1 MENEQKTERVTK
13 RHIAKLHE
21 KIQHKYEEMQR
32 KLEKSKSIDFL
43 SNLDDDYK
51 FQSQKKFVSVSD
63 LSDVDQVHKFDN
75 SLSVNR
81 SIFYVE
87 TNVFHEKQK
96 DATFEEILYKEAT
109 VSESDSMTKTCDKI
123 DSEYENNVENDFFN
137 KDFFKTSLESLNEV
151 SKESDESSELTP
163 PPMSIR
169 DRIEYRLKKRQTEEK
184 EKKRKYRRKESLEK
198 VDKYILS
205 NTSKHRMIKLFKK
218 NKIATVS
225 IALIEVT
232 GLEEVVDEKA
242 RVLLFK
248 FRLGTEKRKCKLVK
262 SVDTKVKFQELFNL
276 SMYDDENILE
286 ITLWDKDTFMGR
298 CILDLSQLEKERT
311 HKMLL
316 NLEGEFKNIQ
326 IFFLSTISGTTFGN
340 TLYDVDENEIENKKK
355 ILKNKYAWYRF
366 YDQFNNI
373 GVLTVVIYGAKGL
386 SGQDCYCVVHLNNE
400 RIQTQTD
407 YKTNDPSWMKII
419 SIMVTDITSILEVSV
434 FDEKKTEEIGKI
446 SIPLLSI
453 RPGKKWYA
461 LKDSTLKEKAKG
473 NNARIL
479 LEMNIIW
486 NCIKAAARVINPKE
500 INYLLT
506 DEKLDRHLFARN
518 LSRAKVVSAW
528 IVYAFNIMKTCFAWE
543 SRKAN
548 TIALLIWIPF
558 CIYAK
563 MWMLPLLLLIP
574 FIWYKPDGT
583 EKTGLQVY
591 SKNDKD
597 DKNISLRQKIN
608 SLQEIL
614 ISIQNII
621 GKFASTG
628 ESIKNLFNFT
638 VPFVSVLAIFFIILI
653 TFVMYLIPFNYIC
666 IIWGIHKFTK
676 KILMPN
682 RIPHNE
688 MLDLLSRVP
697 DDETLMECEELPL
710 GDISEDDH

>member
-1 MENEQKTERVTK
+1 MENERKTERLTK
-13 RHIAKLHE
+13 KHIAKLHE
-21 KIQHKYEEMQR
+21 KIQYKYEEMQR

-43 SNLDDDYK
+43 SNINDDFK
-51 FQSQKKFVSVSD
+51 FQNRKPFVSVND
-63 LSDVDQVHKFDN
+63 LTNVDQVQRDN
-75 SLSVNR
+75 SVSVNR
-81 SIFYVE
+81 SNLYVE
-87 TNVFHEKQK
+87 TNVLQDKQK
-96 DATFEEILYKEAT
+96 DATFEDILYKEAIVT
-109 VSESDSMTKTCDKI
+109 ESDSMTNTCDNY
-123 DSEYENNVENDFFN
+123 SEYENDFENVFFS

-163 PPMSIR
+163 PPKSIR
-169 DRIEYRLKKRQTEEK
+169 DRIESRLKKRQNDEK
-184 EKKRKYRRKESLEK
+184 EKKCKSRRKESLEK

-205 NTSKHRMIKLFKK
+205 NTSKHRMLKLIKK
-218 NKIATVS
+218 NKIATVT

-232 GLEEVVDEKA
+232 GLEEVVDEKS
-242 RVLLFK
+242 RVLSFR
-248 FRLGTEKRKCKLVK
+248 FRLGAEKRKCKLVK
-262 SVDTKVKFQELFNL
+262 SFKTKVKFQELFNL

-286 ITLWDKDTFMGR
+286 ISLWDRDSFMGR
-298 CILDLSQLEKERT
+298 CILELSQIEKERT

-316 NLEGEFKNIQ
+316 NLDGEFRNIQ
-326 IFFLSTISGTTFGN
+326 IFFLLTISGTTLGN
-340 TLYDVDENEIENKKK
+340 TVYDVDENEIKNKEK
-355 ILKNKYAWYRF
+355 IMKNKYAWYRF
-366 YDQFNNI
+366 YDQFKNI
-373 GVLTVVIYGAKGL
+373 GILAIVIYGAKGL
-386 SGQDCYCVVHLNNE
+386 SAQDCYCVVHLNNE

-434 FDEKKTEEIGKI
+434 FDEKKSEEVGKI
-446 SIPLLSI
+446 SIPLLNI

-479 LEMNIIW
+479 LEMNVIW
-486 NCIKAAARVINPKE
+486 NIIKAAARVINPKE

-506 DEKLDRHLFARN
+506 DEKLDRHVFARN
-518 LSRAKVVSAW
+518 LSRAKAVSAW
-528 IVYAFNIMKTCFAWE
+528 IVYAFNIIKTCFAWE

-558 CIYAK
+558 CLYAK

-574 FIWYKPDGT
+574 FIWYKPEHGT
-583 EKTGLQVY
+583 EKNRLQVY
-591 SKNDKD
+591 SKNEKD
-597 DKNISLRQKIN
+597 DKNVSLRQKIN

-638 VPFVSVLAIFFIILI
+638 VPFVSFLAIFFIIVI

-676 KILMPN
+676 KILIPN

-688 MLDLLSRVP
+688 ILDLLSRVP

-710 GDISEDDH
+710 GDVSEDDY

>member
-1 MENEQKTERVTK
+1 MENERKTERLTK
-13 RHIAKLHE
+13 KHIAKLHD
-21 KIQHKYEEMQR
+21 KIQYKYEEMQR

-43 SNLDDDYK
+43 TNLNDDYK
-51 FQSQKKFVSVSD
+51 FQCQKKFVSVSD
-63 LSDVDQVHKFDN
+63 LSNVDQVHKFDN
-75 SLSVNR
+75 SVSVNR
-81 SIFYVE
+81 SIVYVE
-87 TNVFHEKQK
+87 TNVLQDKQK

-109 VSESDSMTKTCDKI
+109 ITESDSMTNICDRI
-123 DSEYENNVENDFFN
+123 ECESENEVENEFFN
-137 KDFFKTSLESLNEV
+137 KELFKTSLESLNEV
-151 SKESDESSELTP
+151 SRESDESSELTP
-163 PPMSIR
+163 PPRSIR
-169 DRIEYRLKKRQTEEK
+169 DRIESRLKKRHNDDK
-184 EKKRKYRRKESLEK
+184 EKKSKNKRKESHEK

-205 NTSKHRMIKLFKK
+205 NTSKHRMIKLLKK

-242 RVLLFK
+242 RVLSFK
-248 FRLGTEKRKCKLVK
+248 FRLGAEKRKCKLVK
-262 SVDTKVKFQELFNL
+262 SVGTKVKFQELFNL
-276 SMYDDENILE
+276 SMFDDDNILE
-286 ITLWDKDTFMGR
+286 ISLWDKDTFMGR

-311 HKMLL
+311 HKMFL
-316 NLEGEFKNIQ
+316 NLEGDFKNIQ
-326 IFFLSTISGTTFGN
+326 VFFLLTISGTTFGN
-340 TLYDVDENEIENKKK
+340 TLYDVDENEIENEKK
-355 ILKNKYAWYRF
+355 IMRNKYIWYRF
-366 YDQFNNI
+366 YDQFKNI
-373 GVLTVVIYGAKGL
+373 GILTVVVYGAKGL
-386 SGQDCYCVVHLNNE
+386 SGHDCYCVVHLNNE

-407 YKTNDPSWMKII
+407 YKTNDPSWMKIMN
-419 SIMVTDITSILEVSV
+419 IMVTDITSILEVSV

-453 RPGKKWYA
+453 TPGKKWYA

-486 NCIKAAARVINPKE
+486 NFIKAAARVINPKE
-500 INYLLT
+500 TNYLLT
-506 DEKLDRHLFARN
+506 EEKLDRHLFARN

-528 IVYAFNIMKTCFAWE
+528 IVHAFNVMKTCFAWE

-558 CIYAK
+558 CLYAK

-574 FIWYKPDGT
+574 FIYYKPDGQ

-591 SKNDKD
+591 SKHDKD
-597 DKNISLRQKIN
+597 DKNVSLRQKIN

-666 IIWGIHKFTK
+666 IIWGINKFTK

-697 DDETLMECEELPL
+697 DDVTLMECEELPL
-710 GDISEDDH
+710 GDISEDDY

>member
-1 MENEQKTERVTK
+1 MENERKTERLTK
-13 RHIAKLHE
+13 KHIAKLHD
-21 KIQHKYEEMQR
+21 KIQYKYEEMQR

-43 SNLDDDYK
+43 TNLNDDYK
-51 FQSQKKFVSVSD
+51 FQCQKKFVSVSD
-63 LSDVDQVHKFDN
+63 LSNVDQVHKFDN
-75 SLSVNR
+75 SVSVNR
-81 SIFYVE
+81 SIVYVE
-87 TNVFHEKQK
+87 TNVLQDKQK

-109 VSESDSMTKTCDKI
+109 ITESDSMTNICDRI
-123 DSEYENNVENDFFN
+123 ECESENEVENEFFN
-137 KDFFKTSLESLNEV
+137 KELFKTSLESLG
-151 SKESDESSELTP
+151 
-163 PPMSIR
+163 
-169 DRIEYRLKKRQTEEK
+169 
-184 EKKRKYRRKESLEK
+184 
-198 VDKYILS
+198 
-205 NTSKHRMIKLFKK
+205 
-218 NKIATVS
+218 A
-225 IALIEVT
+225 
-232 GLEEVVDEKA
+232 
-242 RVLLFK
+242 
-248 FRLGTEKRKCKLVK
+248 EKRKCKLVK
-262 SVDTKVKFQELFNL
+262 SVGTKVKFQELFNL
-276 SMYDDENILE
+276 SMFDDDNILE
-286 ITLWDKDTFMGR
+286 ISLWDKDTFMGR

-311 HKMLL
+311 HKMFL
-316 NLEGEFKNIQ
+316 NLEGDFKNIQ
-326 IFFLSTISGTTFGN
+326 VFFLLTISGTTFGN
-340 TLYDVDENEIENKKK
+340 TLYDVDENEIENEKK
-355 ILKNKYAWYRF
+355 IMRNKYIWYRF
-366 YDQFNNI
+366 YDQFKNI
-373 GVLTVVIYGAKGL
+373 GILTVVVYGAKGL
-386 SGQDCYCVVHLNNE
+386 SGHDCYCVVHLNNE

-407 YKTNDPSWMKII
+407 YKTNDPSWMKIMN
-419 SIMVTDITSILEVSV
+419 IMVTDITSILEVSV

-453 RPGKKWYA
+453 TPGKKWYA

-486 NCIKAAARVINPKE
+486 NFIKAAARVINPKE
-500 INYLLT
+500 TNYLLT
-506 DEKLDRHLFARN
+506 EEKLDRHLFARN

-528 IVYAFNIMKTCFAWE
+528 IVHAFNVMKTCFAWE

-558 CIYAK
+558 CLYAK

-574 FIWYKPDGT
+574 FIYYKPDGQ

-591 SKNDKD
+591 SKHDKD
-597 DKNISLRQKIN
+597 DKNVSLRQKIN

-666 IIWGIHKFTK
+666 IIWGINKFTK

-697 DDETLMECEELPL
+697 DDVTLMECEELPL
-710 GDISEDDH
+710 GDISEDDY